1 MQLDH
6 EMISTYSSS
15 RDEDKIKPL
24 RSILCLYPYSA
35 QLLFLS
41 QSLFFSVS
49 SFKEI
54 KPVDWKRP
62 RHIDVVFESSQG
74 VIESTVE
81 HDTIEAARDW
91 RNEFHRMSFSP
102 LSP

>member
-1 MQLDH
+1 
-6 EMISTYSSS
+6 
-15 RDEDKIKPL
+15 
-24 RSILCLYPYSA
+24 
-35 QLLFLS
+35 
-41 QSLFFSVS
+41 VS

-74 VIESTVE
+74 IIESTVE

-91 RNEFHRMSFSP
+91 RNEFHRMSFRPLVPLIDRWMELSIIGVMFLYRRNRHALLNPTEDTTMGYALISP
-102 LSP
+102 